1 MKKQNLRK
9 QKNISVTF
17 GWANISL
24 IQHQIYDPWNKNLIN
39 CTSSKFK
46 NFCFLYDTIKRMK
59 RQVIDLEKIFVY
71 HRSEK
76 LSRIVKIP
84 YEKTSKPNKNSQKIL
99 NGHFYQ
105 RRYMASKWFGKC
117 KLKPEWDTNTL
128 LLTFLQCRRK
138 KSDQSS
144 CSWMRRAI
152 WSLHTVLVNILK

>member
-1 MKKQNLRK
+1 MRKQNLRK

-46 NFCFLYDTIKRMK
+46 NLCSLNDTIKRMK

-84 YEKTSKPNKNSQKIL
+84 YEKTSKPNKNSQKMWMDFFTREDI
-99 NGHFYQ
+99 
-105 RRYMASKWFGKC
+105 MASKWFGKC
-117 KLKPEWDTNTL
+117 KLKPEWDTNTH
-128 LLTFLQCRRK
+128 LLTFLKCRRK

-152 WSLHTVLVNILK
+152 RSLHTVLVNILK

>member
-39 CTSSKFK
+39 CISSKFK
-46 NFCFLYDTIKRMK
+46 NLCSLNDTIKRMK
-59 RQVIDLEKIFVY
+59 RQIIDLEEIVVY
-71 HRSEK
+71 HITEK

-84 YEKTSKPNKNSQKIL
+84 YEKTSKPNKNSQKMWIDI
-99 NGHFYQ
+99 FT
-105 RRYMASKWFGKC
+105 REDIVASKSIGKC
-117 KLKPEWDTNTL
+117 KLKPKWDTH
-128 LLTFLQCRRK
+128 LLTFLKCSRK

-144 CSWMRRAI
+144 CSWVRRAI
-152 WSLHTVLVNILK
+152 RSLHTVLVNILI